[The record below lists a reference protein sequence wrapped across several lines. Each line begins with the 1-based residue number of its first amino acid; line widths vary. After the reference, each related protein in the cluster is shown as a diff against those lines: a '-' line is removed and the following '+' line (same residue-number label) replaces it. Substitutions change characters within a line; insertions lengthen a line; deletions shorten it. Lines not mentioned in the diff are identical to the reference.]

1 MSRRLFVPLMAA
13 LLVIAALG
21 AVAAVKISE
30 APPVAV
36 VPEVYKSGEDGYFRV
51 VAKLPKRNTKER
63 LVLTAR
69 IEEGDLFL
77 VTVTPVPPKSGKPAH
92 GDHDDVEPAPVEQAE
107 ELVTVTGR
115 YLKPG
120 PARLAI
126 SSRSTKGD
134 LLRLAFTLPDGDVT
148 ADATIRTEWARQYQ
162 WSLWASDPDG
172 EDAYSQYW
180 NLAVAPRY
188 GLAPRYLGSR
198 SRSRSETPDLYS
210 VFTGAAAIQET
221 LQLELLNT
229 TPRRSTTDKTPAK
242 VVEDVALASL
252 QGPQVKSHPFKEM
265 LKGRTPSLPALA
277 SYIPE
282 DQYGVF
288 FANINKQI
296 ELADLMD
303 EWGGNLLRQVESSA
317 RDFKVRQKVSKQ
329 LCLENSML
337 TRMFG
342 DRVVADM
349 AITGSD
355 PFLKEGTAITVLF
368 NLKDSA
374 RFRKQIEKQY
384 AEAAKIHG
392 AERFEFVAAG
402 KRGMAVVTPDL
413 RVSSFMMIV
422 GNVGVVSTSK
432 AALER
437 VLAVEAKQAPALA
450 QADDFRYMRT
460 IFPQDAK
467 EEDIF
472 IYLSDAHIRNLVGPR
487 WKIAEARRMQ
497 CSANMGLI
505 ANARLWFKTE
515 KRREPT
521 MQELL
526 AGGYLG
532 KNPPVCPEHGAYAID
547 KQGEVYCPVHN
558 RPGKLTPLNELQL
571 TTVTPAEASQYK
583 DFVANYNRYWT
594 QFFDPIGIRVKL
606 GQNIRIQTCILPLI
620 ENSWY
625 DGLAA
630 FSGRTPGL
638 VTDSALLP
646 RTVLSLRGH
655 MAQDWLEKS
664 VLGNKRVYRNN
675 LKLDWLGNEVA
686 INLCDGQIL
695 FSADGSAAG
704 LLGREVG
711 RSSSLE
717 PLVIGYLASAINLPT
732 YLTVKVTDPKKAERS
747 IPELFRAIGP
757 KNSGRDEL
765 SLETYTLENHRGK
778 PVYVANFTLFVI
790 KLRLYA
796 AVVDDRLVIASRR
809 DIVTDLLD
817 ASAKGAAKKVVKHEG
832 NMELSV
838 YRSAFKQL
846 EEASSIGYQED
857 IRHACQKNLPLA
869 AILMRNLGVPST
881 GFGSTA
887 EALRGY
893 QPYCPSGGT
902 YSLDEATGAVVC
914 SIHGNRHNP
923 KQPAYSDQT
932 SPTMRLINSLDRVNA
947 RLSFTPEGLMTTVD
961 IQRKSNSISRR

>member
-1 MSRRLFVPLMAA
+1 MSRRLFVPLVAA

-21 AVAAVKISE
+21 AVAAVNIIE
-30 APPVAV
+30 APAVTV
-36 VPEVYKSGEDGYFRV
+36 VPEVYKGGEDGYFRIV
-51 VAKLPKRNTKER
+51 TKLPKRSSNER
-63 LVLTAR
+63 LILTPR
-69 IEEGDLFL
+69 VEEGDLFL
-77 VTVTPVPPKSGKPAH
+77 VTVTQAPPQKGKHARTD
-92 GDHDDVEPAPVEQAE
+92 GAKTEQAE
-107 ELVTVTGR
+107 ELITVTGR
-115 YLKPG
+115 YQKAGPG
-120 PARLAI
+120 RLAI
-126 SSRSTKGD
+126 RSRNTKGD
-134 LLRLAFTLPDGDVT
+134 LLRLTFTLPGADVT
-148 ADATIRTEWARQYQ
+148 TDATIRTEWAKQYQ
-162 WSLWASDPDG
+162 WSLWASDPNG
-172 EDAYSQYW
+172 EDPYTQYW

-188 GLAPRYLGSR
+188 GLDSRYLGSR
-198 SRSRSETPDLYS
+198 SRSRRETPDLYS

-221 LQLELLNT
+221 LQLELLDT
-229 TPRRSTTDKTPAK
+229 APRRSNSQNASAK
-242 VVEDVALASL
+242 VVEDVALSTL

-265 LKGRTPSLPALA
+265 LKGRTPALPLLA
-277 SYIPE
+277 SYIPD
-282 DQYGVF
+282 DQYAVF

-303 EWGGNLLRQVESSA
+303 EWGGNLLRQVESNA
-317 RDFKVRQKVSKQ
+317 QDFKVREKVSRQ

-355 PFLKEGTAITVLF
+355 PFLKEGTAVTVLF
-368 NLKDSA
+368 SLKDAS

-384 AEAAKIHG
+384 SEAVKTRG
-392 AERFEFVAAG
+392 AVRSELVAAG
-402 KRGMAVVTPDL
+402 KRVVAVVTPDL
-413 RVSSFMMIV
+413 RVSSYMV
-422 GNVGVVSTSK
+422 LAGNLGIVSTSK

-437 VLAVEAKQAPALA
+437 VLAVEAKQSPALA

-472 IYLSDAHIRNLVGPR
+472 IYLSDSHIRNLVGPQ
-487 WKIAEARRMQ
+487 WKIAEARRMR

-521 MQELL
+521 MDELV

-532 KNPPVCPEHGAYAID
+532 KNPPVCPEHGTYAID

-558 RPGKLTPLNELQL
+558 RPGKLTPLNELKL
-571 TTVTPAEASQYK
+571 TKVTPDEASQYR

-638 VTDSALLP
+638 VTDSAVLP
-646 RTVLSLRGH
+646 RTVFSVRGH

-675 LKLDWLGNEVA
+675 LELDWLGNEVA
-686 INLCDGQIL
+686 INLCDGQVL
-695 FSADGSAAG
+695 FSADGRLAG
-704 LLGREVG
+704 LLGHEVG
-711 RSSSLE
+711 RSSSIE
-717 PLVIGYLASAINLPT
+717 PLIIGYLASAINLPT
-732 YLTVKVTDPKKAERS
+732 YLTVKVTDPKKAEQS

-757 KNSGRDEL
+757 REYSSRDEL

-778 PVYVANFTLFVI
+778 PIYVANFTLFVV
-790 KLRLYA
+790 KLRLYT

-809 DIVTDLLD
+809 DIITDLLD
-817 ASAKGAAKKVVKHEG
+817 ASAKGAAKKVIKHDG

-869 AILMRNLGVPST
+869 AILMRNLGVPSA
-881 GFGSTA
+881 GFASTA

-902 YSLDEATGAVVC
+902 YRLDENTGALVC
-914 SIHGNRHNP
+914 SVHGNLHNP
-923 KQPAYSDQT
+923 KQPAFSDQA

-947 RLSFTPEGLMTTVD
+947 RLTFTPEGLMTTVD
-961 IQRKSNSISRR
+961 IQRKSGKKSW

>member
-1 MSRRLFVPLMAA
+1 MSRRLVVPLLAA
-13 LLVIAALG
+13 LLVVAALG
-21 AVAAVKISE
+21 AVAAVKIS
-30 APPVAV
+30 APPAVTV
-36 VPEVYKSGEDGYFRV
+36 VPEIYRNGDEGYFRIV
-51 VAKLPKRNTKER
+51 TKLPKSSTKQP
-63 LVLTAR
+63 LLLTPR
-69 IEEGDLFL
+69 VEDGDIFL
-77 VTVTPVPPKSGKPAH
+77 VTVNLLTPAKGRHNHTDADEAGQVRL
-92 GDHDDVEPAPVEQAE
+92 EQIE
-107 ELVTVTGR
+107 EMITVTGR

-120 PARLAI
+120 PAQLAI
-126 SSRSTKGD
+126 QSRTAKGD
-134 LLRLAFTLPDGDVT
+134 LLRLAFTLPDADATG
-148 ADATIRTEWARQYQ
+148 DATIRSEWAKQYQ
-162 WSLWASDPDG
+162 WSLWRSDPEGD
-172 EDAYSQYW
+172 DAYSQYW
-180 NLAVAPRY
+180 NLAIAPRY
-188 GLAPRYLGSR
+188 GLEAQLPGSR
-198 SRSRSETPDLYS
+198 NRSRRESPDLYS

-221 LQLELLNT
+221 LQLELMNGANA
-229 TPRRSTTDKTPAK
+229 R
-242 VVEDVALASL
+242 VAASREQPVSLVGL
-252 QGPQVKSHPFKEM
+252 QGPQIKSHPFKEM
-265 LKGRTPSLPALA
+265 LKGRSPALPLLA
-277 SYIPE
+277 SYIPD
-282 DQYGVF
+282 DQYAVF
-288 FANINKQI
+288 FNDINKQI

-317 RDFKVRQKVSKQ
+317 QDFKVREKVSRQ
-329 LCLENSML
+329 LCLENSLL

-355 PFLKEGTAITVLF
+355 PFLKEGTAVTVLF
-368 NLKDSA
+368 SLKDA
-374 RFRKQIEKQY
+374 GRFRKQLEKQY
-384 AEAAKIHG
+384 AEAARSRGAVRSVSELHG
-392 AERFEFVAAG
+392 KSVMAAVSAD
-402 KRGMAVVTPDL
+402 R
-413 RVSSFMMIV
+413 RVSSYAVIIK
-422 GNVGVVSTSK
+422 NLAVVSTSQ

-437 VLAVEAKQAPALA
+437 VLAVEARQAPALA

-505 ANARLWFKTE
+505 ANARLWFKAE
-515 KRREPT
+515 RRREPG
-521 MQELL
+521 MAELV

-547 KQGEVYCPVHN
+547 ARGEVYCPVHN
-558 RPGKLTPLNELQL
+558 RPGRLTPLNELKL
-571 TTVTPAEASQYK
+571 AAVTPEEAAQYK
-583 DFVANYNRYWT
+583 GFVENYNRYWT

-606 GQNIRIQTCILPLI
+606 GRNIRIQTCILPLI

-630 FSGRTPGL
+630 FSGRKPGV

-646 RTVLSLRGH
+646 RTVFSLRGH

-664 VLGNKRVYRNN
+664 LLGNKRIYRNN
-675 LKLDWLGNEVA
+675 LQLDWLGNEVA

-695 FSADGSAAG
+695 FSADGRAAG

-711 RSSSLE
+711 RSSSIE

-732 YLTVKVTDPKKAERS
+732 YLTVKVTDPKKAEKS

-757 KNSGRDEL
+757 REYSSRDEL
-765 SLETYTLENHRGK
+765 SLETYSLENHRGK
-778 PVYVANFTLFVI
+778 PVYVANFTLFVV

-796 AVVDDRLVIASRR
+796 AVVNDRLVIASRR

-817 ASAKGAAKKVVKHEG
+817 ASAKGTTQKVEKHAG

-846 EEASSIGYQED
+846 EEASSIGYQEEL
-857 IRHACQKNLPLA
+857 RHACQKNLPLA
-869 AILMRNLGVPST
+869 AILMRNLGLPPDS
-881 GFGSTA
+881 FASTA

-902 YSLDEATGAVVC
+902 YRLDEASGAVVC
-914 SIHGNRHNP
+914 SVHGNRYHP
-923 KQPAYSDQT
+923 KQPAFSDQ
-932 SPTMRLINSLDRVNA
+932 SSATMRLINSLERVNA
-947 RLSFTPEGLMTTVD
+947 RLAFTPEGLMTTVD

>member
-1 MSRRLFVPLMAA
+1 MSRRLFVPLLAA

-30 APPVAV
+30 APSVTV
-36 VPEVYKSGEDGYFRV
+36 VPELYKSGEEGYFRI
-51 VAKLPKRNTKER
+51 VAKLPKGASKEYLS
-63 LVLTAR
+63 LVPQV
-69 IEEGDLFL
+69 EEGDLFL
-77 VTVTPVPPKSGKPAH
+77 ITMRPVVAKRVEHTHAADDDAEQGQPGQIEDAVTII
-92 GDHDDVEPAPVEQAE
+92 
-107 ELVTVTGR
+107 GR

-120 PARLAI
+120 PARLTLYNRA
-126 SSRSTKGD
+126 SKGK
-134 LLRLAFTLPDGDVT
+134 LLRLAFSLPGGDVT
-148 ADATIRTEWARQYQ
+148 ADATIRTEWAQQYQ
-162 WSLWASDPDG
+162 WSLWASDPNG
-172 EDAYSQYW
+172 EDPYTQYW

-188 GLAPRYLGSR
+188 GLVSRNLGSR
-198 SRSRSETPDLYS
+198 SRSRRETPDLYS

-242 VVEDVALASL
+242 VVEDIALASL

-277 SYIPE
+277 SYIPD

-317 RDFKVRQKVSKQ
+317 QDFKVREKVSKQ

-368 NLKDSA
+368 SLKDAA
-374 RFRKQIEKQY
+374 RFRKQIEKHY
-384 AEAAKIHG
+384 SEAAKTHG
-392 AERFEFVAAG
+392 AERSEFVAAG
-402 KRGMAVVTPDL
+402 KRGMSAVTPDL
-413 RVSSFMMIV
+413 RVSSYMMIV
-422 GNVGVVSTSK
+422 GNLGVVSTSK

-521 MQELL
+521 MQELV

-558 RPGKLTPLNELQL
+558 RPGKLTPLNELKL
-571 TTVTPAEASQYK
+571 ARVTPAEASQYK
-583 DFVANYNRYWT
+583 DFVTNYNRYWT

-646 RTVLSLRGH
+646 RTVISLRGH

-664 VLGNKRVYRNN
+664 LLGNKRVYRNN

-732 YLTVKVTDPKKAERS
+732 YLTVKVTDPKKAEKS
-747 IPELFRAIGP
+747 IPELFRSIGP

-778 PVYVANFTLFVI
+778 PVYVANFTLFVV

-817 ASAKGAAKKVVKHEG
+817 ASAKGAATKVVKHEG
-832 NMELSV
+832 NLELSV

-846 EEASSIGYQED
+846 EEASSISYQED
-857 IRHACQKNLPLA
+857 LRHACQKNLPLA

-881 GFGSTA
+881 GLGSTV

-902 YSLDEATGAVVC
+902 YSVDEATGAVVC
-914 SIHGNRHNP
+914 SVHGNRHNP

-947 RLSFTPEGLMTTVD
+947 RLTFTPEGLMTTVD
-961 IQRKSNSISRR
+961 IQRKSGKKSW

>member
-1 MSRRLFVPLMAA
+1 MSRRLLVPLLAA
-13 LLVIAALG
+13 LLVVAALG
-21 AVAAVKISE
+21 AVAAVRIS
-30 APPVAV
+30 APPAVTV
-36 VPEVYKSGEDGYFRV
+36 VPEIYKNGDEGYFRI
-51 VAKLPKRNTKER
+51 VAKLPKSSTKGP
-63 LVLTAR
+63 LILTPR
-69 IEEGDLFL
+69 VEDGDIFL
-77 VTVTPVPPKSGKPAH
+77 VTVNPVVAKGKHTHTDADEA
-92 GDHDDVEPAPVEQAE
+92 GQAQLEQTEAMI
-107 ELVTVTGR
+107 TVTGR

-120 PARLAI
+120 PAQLAI
-126 SSRSTKGD
+126 QSRTTKGD
-134 LLRLAFTLPDGDVT
+134 LLRLAFTLPDADVT
-148 ADATIRTEWARQYQ
+148 GDATIRSEWAKQYQ
-162 WSLWASDPDG
+162 WSLWGSDPEGD
-172 EDAYSQYW
+172 DAYSQYW
-180 NLAVAPRY
+180 NLAIAPRY
-188 GLAPRYLGSR
+188 GLEARLPGSR
-198 SRSRSETPDLYS
+198 NRSRRESPDLYS

-221 LQLELLNT
+221 LQLELLDAA
-229 TPRRSTTDKTPAK
+229 PRRSNSQNASAK
-242 VVEDVALASL
+242 VVEDVPLSTL

-265 LKGRTPSLPALA
+265 LKGRNPALPVLA
-277 SYIPE
+277 SYIPD
-282 DQYGVF
+282 DQYAVF
-288 FANINKQI
+288 FSDINKQI

-317 RDFKVRQKVSKQ
+317 QDFKVREKVSRQ

-355 PFLKEGTAITVLF
+355 PFLKEGTAVTVLF
-368 NLKDSA
+368 SLKDA
-374 RFRKQIEKQY
+374 GRFRKQLEKQY
-384 AEAAKIHG
+384 AEASRSRGAVRSVSELHG
-392 AERFEFVAAG
+392 RSVMAAVSAD
-402 KRGMAVVTPDL
+402 R
-413 RVSSFMMIV
+413 RVSSYAVITK
-422 GNVGVVSTSK
+422 NLAVVSTSQ

-515 KRREPT
+515 KRRGAPT
-521 MQELL
+521 DELV

-558 RPGKLTPLNELQL
+558 RPGRLTPLNELKL
-571 TTVTPAEASQYK
+571 ATVTPDEAEQYR

-606 GQNIRIQTCILPLI
+606 GRNIRIQTCILPLI

-630 FSGRTPGL
+630 FSGRTPGV

-646 RTVLSLRGH
+646 RTVFSLRGH

-664 VLGNKRVYRNN
+664 VLGNKQVYRNN

-695 FSADGSAAG
+695 FSADGRAAG

-711 RSSSLE
+711 RSSSIE

-732 YLTVKVTDPKKAERS
+732 YLTVKVTDPKKAEQS

-757 KNSGRDEL
+757 REYNSRDEL
-765 SLETYTLENHRGK
+765 SLETYSLENHRGK
-778 PVYVANFTLFVI
+778 PVYVANFTLFVV

-817 ASAKGAAKKVVKHEG
+817 ASAKGTTGKVEKHAG

-857 IRHACQKNLPLA
+857 LRHACQKNLPLA
-869 AILMRNLGVPST
+869 AILLRNLGMSPDS
-881 GFGSTA
+881 FASTA

-902 YSLDEATGAVVC
+902 YRLDEASGAVVC
-914 SIHGNRHNP
+914 SVHGNRYNP
-923 KQPAYSDQT
+923 RQPAFSDQ
-932 SPTMRLINSLDRVNA
+932 SSATMRLINSLERVNA
-947 RLSFTPEGLMTTVD
+947 RLAFTPEGLMTTID